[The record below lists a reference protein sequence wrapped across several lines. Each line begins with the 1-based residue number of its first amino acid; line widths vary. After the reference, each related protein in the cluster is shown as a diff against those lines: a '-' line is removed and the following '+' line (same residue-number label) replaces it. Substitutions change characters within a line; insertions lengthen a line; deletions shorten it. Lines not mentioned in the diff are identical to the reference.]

1 MTKLSPFD
9 FLNSINDT
17 KVNLI
22 VDGDTEKEY
31 NPFMVNRGLSYFP
44 DTILIANEMN
54 LAPHLDKKLQYDF
67 LINMVRKR
75 KRFSKWAKAETESDL
90 EVVKEYYGYS
100 NEKAR
105 QVLTILSPDQLE
117 KIRTKVSKGGRRK

>member
-1 MTKLSPFD
+1 MTALSPFD
-9 FLNSINDT
+9 FLNAINDT

-22 VDGDTEKEY
+22 VDDITEKAY

-54 LAPHLDKKLQYDF
+54 LVPHLEKKLQFDF
-67 LINMVRKR
+67 HINMVRKR
-75 KRFSKWAKAETESDL
+75 KRFSKWAKAETNSDL

-105 QVLTILSPDQLE
+105 QALTLLSPDQLE